1 MINRIIIQRIKE
13 VLFKGKTIMLFGPR
27 QSGKT
32 TLLEM
37 LTGDIR
43 EKVLLLDCD
52 EPDIRKELTDVTST
66 QLMHRF
72 GDARVVMI
80 DEAQRIKNIGIT
92 LKLIHDKIKGVQ
104 LIVTGSSSLELTG
117 ETSEALTGR
126 KYEFLLLPLS
136 TAEMIGHTDETTE
149 KRLLE
154 QRLLYGLYPGVVNE
168 PGKERKILTNLTGS
182 YLYKDIFTFQDI
194 RKPEIIESLLEALA
208 LQAGNEVSYHELAI
222 TLGIDQLTVRRYID
236 LLEKAFVVFRLRSFS
251 RNVRNEIR
259 KSRKIY
265 FYDNGVR
272 NALISNFSQINLRTD
287 KGSLWENFLVS
298 ERLKLLNNLQ
308 IDAKRYFWR
317 TAQQQEVD
325 YIEERDGQL
334 SAYEFKWTEKKM
346 NKLPSTFLK
355 AYPDALTSFVNSSNY
370 LDFVNEFSV

>member
-37 LTGDIR
+37 LAGDIR

-117 ETSEALTGR
+117 ETSEPLTGR

-168 PGKERKILTNLTGS
+168 PGNERKILTNLIGS

>member
-37 LTGDIR
+37 LAGDIH
-43 EKVLLLDCD
+43 EKILLLDCD
-52 EPDIRKELTDVTST
+52 EPDIRKELTDVSST
-66 QLMHRF
+66 QLQHRF
-72 GDARVVMI
+72 GDAKVVMI
-80 DEAQRIKNIGIT
+80 DEAQRVKNIGIT

-104 LIVTGSSSLELTG
+104 LIVTGSSSLELTS
-117 ETSEALTGR
+117 ETSEPLTGR

-136 TAEMIGHTDETTE
+136 TSEMIGYTDEITE

-168 PGKERKILTNLTGS
+168 PGNERKILTSLTGS

-265 FYDNGVR
+265 FYDNGIR

-287 KGSLWENFLVS
+287 KGALWENFIVS
-298 ERLKLLNNLQ
+298 ERFKLMNNLQ

-317 TAQQQEVD
+317 TAQQQEID

-334 SAYEFKWTEKKM
+334 SAYEFKWAEKKT
-346 NKLPSTFLK
+346 NKLPVTFLK
-355 AYPDALTSFVNSSNY
+355 SYPEATSTFVNSKNY
-370 LDFVNEFSV
+370 LDFVNKE

>member
-1 MINRIIIQRIKE
+1 MINRMIIQRIKE

-37 LTGDIR
+37 LAGDIGG
-43 EKVLLLDCD
+43 KVLLLDCD
-52 EPDIRKELTDVTST
+52 EPDIRKELTDVTSA

-80 DEAQRIKNIGIT
+80 DEAQRVKNIGIT

-104 LIVTGSSSLELTG
+104 LIVTGSSSFELT
-117 ETSEALTGR
+117 SEISEPLTGR

-136 TAEMIGHTDETTE
+136 TAEMIGHTDDITE

-154 QRLLYGLYPGVVNE
+154 RRLLYGLYPDVVNE
-168 PGKERKILTNLTGS
+168 PGNERKILTNLTGS

-208 LQAGNEVSYHELAI
+208 LQAGNEVSYHELANA
-222 TLGIDQLTVRRYID
+222 LGIDQLTVRRYID
-236 LLEKAFVVFRLRSFS
+236 MLEKAFVVFRLRSFS

-265 FYDNGVR
+265 FYDNGIR

-298 ERLKLLNNLQ
+298 ERLKLLNNTQ
-308 IDAKRYFWR
+308 TDAKRYFWR

-334 SAYEFKWTEKKM
+334 SAYEFKWTEKKT
-346 NKLPSTFLK
+346 NKLPTTFIK
-355 AYPDALTSFVNSSNY
+355 AYPGALTSFVNHSNY
-370 LDFVNEFSV
+370 LDFVNEV

>member
-1 MINRIIIQRIKE
+1 MINRLIIQRIKE

-37 LTGDIR
+37 LTDDIR

-104 LIVTGSSSLELTG
+104 LIVTGSSSLELTS
-117 ETSEALTGR
+117 ETSEPLTGR

-136 TAEMIGHTDETTE
+136 TAEMISHTDDTTE

-168 PGKERKILTNLTGS
+168 PGNERKILTNLTGS

-208 LQAGNEVSYHELAI
+208 LQTGNEVSYHELAN

-265 FYDNGVR
+265 FYDNGIR

-334 SAYEFKWTEKKM
+334 SAYEFKWTEKKS
-346 NKLPSTFLK
+346 NKLPATFLK
-355 AYPDALTSFVNSSNY
+355 AYPEASASFVNSSDY
-370 LDFVNEFSV
+370 FDFVNEFSG

>member
-117 ETSEALTGR
+117 ETSEPLTGR

>member
-1 MINRIIIQRIKE
+1 MINRIIIQRINE
-13 VLFKGKTIMLFGPR
+13 VLFKGKAIMLFGPR

-37 LTGDIR
+37 LAGVIR
-43 EKVLLLDCD
+43 EKVLFLDCD

-80 DEAQRIKNIGIT
+80 DEAQRVKNIGIT
-92 LKLIHDKIKGVQ
+92 LKLIHDKIKGIQ
-104 LIVTGSSSLELTG
+104 LIVTGSSSLELT
-117 ETSEALTGR
+117 SEISEPLTGR
-126 KYEFLLLPLS
+126 KYEFLMLPLS
-136 TAEMIGHTDETTE
+136 TAEMIGHTDEITE

-168 PGKERKILTNLTGS
+168 PGNERKILTNLTAS

-208 LQAGNEVSYHELAI
+208 LQAGNEVSYHELAN

-334 SAYEFKWTEKKM
+334 SAYEFKWTEKKT
-346 NKLPSTFLK
+346 NKLPATFIK
-355 AYPDALTSFVNSSNY
+355 AYPEALTSFVNSSDY
-370 LDFVNEFSV
+370 MDFVNEFSG

>member
-1 MINRIIIQRIKE
+1 MINRIIIQRIRE

-117 ETSEALTGR
+117 ETSEPLTGR

-168 PGKERKILTNLTGS
+168 PGNERKILTNLTGS

>member
-1 MINRIIIQRIKE
+1 MVNRIIIQRIKE
-13 VLFKGKTIMLFGPR
+13 VLFKGKTIILFGPR

-355 AYPDALTSFVNSSNY
+355 AYPDALTSFVNRSNY